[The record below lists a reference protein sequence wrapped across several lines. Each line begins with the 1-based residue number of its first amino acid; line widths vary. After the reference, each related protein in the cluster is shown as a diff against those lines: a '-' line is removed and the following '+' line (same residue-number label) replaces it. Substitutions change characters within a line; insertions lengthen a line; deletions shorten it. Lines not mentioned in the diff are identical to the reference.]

1 MKTEKGTM
9 VSLYKN
15 GTDRML
21 PSINGLLKNSMNVNV
36 FFSGISLV
44 KGTAIRAMLLHIYSN
59 YIN

>member
-36 FFSGISLV
+36 FFW
-44 KGTAIRAMLLHIYSN
+44 Y
-59 YIN
+59 